1 MNQLASTLLTATGN
15 LTNSLGGTLT
25 NTLGNLN
32 IAGKNTNA
40 NAQPSDTG
48 LVSNLLGSSSKKQAE
63 KAISISS
70 NRNGGLLGL
79 L

>member
-25 NTLGNLN
+25 NTLENLN
-32 IAGKNTNA
+32 IASKNTNA

-63 KAISISS
+63 KASISS